1 MLFIS
6 SRESIEQPDSIGQM
20 FLFAAVI
27 AVVITQGL
35 IKGGVGSFWVA
46 RMLGA
51 EILKVPGCR
60 RVLLEMVQ
68 AHQAQPK
75 QSLAR
80 IAPFQVRGRLVRLGR
95 RLKILKIKLCLTG

>member
-6 SRESIEQPDSIGQM
+6 SREPIKQPDSIGQM
-20 FLFAAVI
+20 FHFAAVI

-46 RMLGA
+46 RVLGA
-51 EILKVPGCR
+51 EILKVPGRR

-68 AHQAQPK
+68 THQAQPK

-80 IAPFQVRGRLVRLGR
+80 IAPLQFRGRLVRLSR
-95 RLKILKIKLCLTG
+95 RLKIPHLKLCLTR